1 MFLAD
6 DSPRNVLCPH
16 ITHDFIGI
24 YQLTGQGLEDHDGNP
39 IDIDIDILGNIRDT
53 SHPLAGPLDHL
64 ESGENAI
71 ILKVG
76 PTAVAYNDKS

>member
-1 MFLAD
+1 
-6 DSPRNVLCPH
+6 
-16 ITHDFIGI
+16 
-24 YQLTGQGLEDHDGNP
+24 LTGQGLEDHDGNP